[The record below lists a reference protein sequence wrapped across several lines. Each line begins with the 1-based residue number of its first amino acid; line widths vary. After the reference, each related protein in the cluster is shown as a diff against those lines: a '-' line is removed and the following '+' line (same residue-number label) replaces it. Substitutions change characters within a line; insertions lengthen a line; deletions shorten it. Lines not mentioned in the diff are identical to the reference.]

1 MATYEVRYLGRQSPV
16 EIDGQV
22 VLLRCLRDGNYFQFF
37 TATAGRLDVELPLH
51 AASTDEDG
59 FWRCF
64 TNAAAVLVA
73 GAVDSHAV
81 PLADPI
87 EAYSLNVDVR
97 EAVSRAAGV
106 EHATVAT
113 AGEVLFRFE
122 AH

>member
-37 TATAGRLDVELPLH
+37 TATAGRLDVELALH

-87 EAYSLNVDVR
+87 EAYNLNVDVR